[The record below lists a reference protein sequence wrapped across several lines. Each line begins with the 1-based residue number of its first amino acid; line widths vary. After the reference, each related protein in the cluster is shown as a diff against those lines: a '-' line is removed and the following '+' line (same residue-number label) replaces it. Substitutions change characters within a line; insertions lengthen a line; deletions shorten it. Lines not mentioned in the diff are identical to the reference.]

1 MTMTAMPRRRV
12 SRPTIGMA
20 PLIDCMLLLLIFFL
34 LTSTFTRSRG
44 IRIELPASSTA
55 APERGRMFEIT
66 VARFGQVSFE
76 GRPISVE
83 DLSAALRRAV
93 EARGKLPVLL
103 VADKSVP
110 LGTLT
115 AVIDRVR
122 AARLETVAIATRRE
136 DGRGTGEQ

>member
-1 MTMTAMPRRRV
+1 MTGMPRRRV

-44 IRIELPASSTA
+44 IRIELPSSSTA
-55 APERGRMFEIT
+55 APERGRRFEIT
-66 VARFGQVSFE
+66 VERLGQVSFE
-76 GRPISVE
+76 GRP
-83 DLSAALRRAV
+83 LSMDELSTALQRAV
-93 EARGKLPVLL
+93 KKRGKLPVLL
-103 VADKSVP
+103 VADRRVP
-110 LGTLT
+110 VGTLT

-136 DGRGTGEQ
+136 DGREAGEQ